1 MRIST
6 RRILCLALALITVFS
21 AAAIS
26 AGAKVTSN
34 FPNTTPKQISISG
47 AVSGKQGTDSANLG
61 IVQNIKAQSYYTDKI
76 SLSWSALDGAMGYNV
91 YYKSLDTAG
100 AKLALLTSTKSTS
113 VTMNN
118 LTAGSKW
125 EFEICGYTIVNGVVC
140 EGETTVYQTGTKPED
155 VPGMW
160 LTRASQHI
168 WFRWTRVSKADG
180 YYIYRKDSSSG
191 FKKIKDFTA
200 SDTEFEDTGSSVGNT
215 YTYRVEAYINV
226 GGQTLTG
233 GYNELIAVD
242 GLCAPGNRGSM
253 SMISKAYLRWSE
265 NDYADGYEIQH
276 SSDQKTYTT
285 LVSTY
290 KTFYNTPRFNNGTHY
305 FRIIPYAVRN
315 GKKVYGTYTKMSLY
329 ISDTAYGEYVG
340 TTYVAIC
347 IESQYMWYYKN
358 NNLVVSTSVVTGN
371 YNSMDTPKGYHSVQ
385 SKASPCTLVGD
396 GYVSY
401 VDYWIAFIG
410 SGYGIHDASWRSE
423 FGGEIYK
430 GNGSHGCVNT
440 PYNAVQTIYNNISV
454 GTPVIVY

>member
-1 MRIST
+1 M
-6 RRILCLALALITVFS
+6 
-21 AAAIS
+21 
-26 AGAKVTSN
+26 
-34 FPNTTPKQISISG
+34 
-47 AVSGKQGTDSANLG
+47 
-61 IVQNIKAQSYYTDKI
+61 
-76 SLSWSALDGAMGYNV
+76 
-91 YYKSLDTAG
+91 
-100 AKLALLTSTKSTS
+100 
-113 VTMNN
+113 
-118 LTAGSKW
+118 
-125 EFEICGYTIVNGVVC
+125 
-140 EGETTVYQTGTKPED
+140 
-155 VPGMW
+155 
-160 LTRASQHI
+160 
-168 WFRWTRVSKADG
+168 
-180 YYIYRKDSSSG
+180 
-191 FKKIKDFTA
+191 
-200 SDTEFEDTGSSVGNT
+200 
-215 YTYRVEAYINV
+215 EAYINV